1 LKDLDTA
8 LIHLLSQANP
18 QSEAQT
24 LLQAKAR
31 QKTLLLENP
40 AIKPKKSLQKKPKR
54 HAARLASKTSL
65 KKRGLLFNTATSSRN
80 DDDDVIT
87 WDVVQP
93 LFQRWRIYLQTIL
106 ALPTPNNNI
115 NNNKSSNKS
124 GASPGSIV
132 AEKLVLLDLHGC
144 LLRIKQS
151 DEARWTGM
159 QGIVIKETLNTIE
172 IVVKEGDRIV
182 RVPKERC
189 VFEFDLDND
198 GRRVAVLQGSSM
210 MLPSRIF

>member
-1 LKDLDTA
+1 MKDLDTA
-8 LIHLLSQANP
+8 LLHLLSQANP
-18 QSEAQT
+18 PSEVHT
-24 LLQAKAR
+24 LLQTKAR

-54 HAARLASKTSL
+54 HSARLASKTAL
-65 KKRGLLFNTATSSRN
+65 KKRGLLFNTTTSSPK

-93 LFQRWRIYLQTIL
+93 LFQRWKIYLKTIL
-106 ALPTPNNNI
+106 ALPTPNNN
-115 NNNKSSNKS
+115 NKSSSVKS
-124 GASPGSIV
+124 AASPGNIV

-172 IVVKEGDRIV
+172 MVVKEGNRIV

-198 GRRVAVLQGSSM
+198 GRRVAVLQGSST